1 MSTVVTFPARPEK
14 PAPVARYDEI
24 ALYGTVGPIT
34 VALARRADVPEGLIH
49 VVMMGSAIGLEIV
62 ATLPDDDKGRAVADF
77 TGPAVLR
84 AAELTET
91 EFAARPEVC

>member
-1 MSTVVTFPARPEK
+1 MSNVITLPEQASR
-14 PAPVARYDEI
+14 PAPMARYAEI
-24 ALYGTVGPIT
+24 AVYGTVGSLT
-34 VALARRADVPEGLIH
+34 VSLARRAGTPEGLIH
-49 VVMMGSAIGLEIV
+49 IVVMGSAIGLEIV

-91 EFAARPEVC
+91 EFAARPETC